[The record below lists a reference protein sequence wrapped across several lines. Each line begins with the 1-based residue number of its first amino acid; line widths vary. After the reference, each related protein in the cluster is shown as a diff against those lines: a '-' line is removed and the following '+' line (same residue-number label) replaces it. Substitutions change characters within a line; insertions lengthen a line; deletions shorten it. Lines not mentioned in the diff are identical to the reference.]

1 MWGATLAEQDTELP
15 GEYEGPG
22 KDETPA
28 HEAAEP
34 PKLSRKR
41 TFSFDKAE
49 LIKKVL
55 DEYEADLS
63 DRSEWSEQ
71 RLQRYAKYRNWLEEK
86 TQPWPGASNAS
97 VPLIMTD
104 CQRMIDTLVN
114 AVLTQRPV
122 MGAQAVN
129 EADRD
134 KGDTVDALIDYQF
147 FLEQNGEERVQ
158 EFADSFIVDGTAISF
173 QPYIK
178 EDRKISDVRTFA
190 PLQPGFP
197 AEDQIRL
204 ILDQAF
210 PQSFVNKTGDD
221 PWGWTV
227 KWLDENR
234 QDQTA
239 SVEFYTDEDNH
250 LVMVAERDMRLF
262 DGPCF
267 IPKPLEDIVVPSRAA
282 NLQMPGPSN
291 PNGADHVTMVDY
303 PSWDEIK
310 RLAKS
315 RYYDQISQEELD
327 AIDEDPAKGAAA
339 GRESQDPAEHKI
351 LRDALAGQDYG
362 NSEATAKTL
371 TRLTYF
377 GRYDVDNDGLEE
389 DVVFWVLKEHRQLLK
404 VCLLNEKW
412 PAIPPRRPFAEARMI
427 PVPGQ
432 FYGIGMVE
440 LLEGMHDMMK
450 AMVDQSIDKNTL
462 VNTPW
467 FLYRAASG
475 MRPEVIKCAPGEGYP
490 VSNPAQDMSF
500 PQIPNPD
507 QTTSMNFLALF
518 QQWADKQV
526 VLGDLDFG
534 RVPQGKASALRT
546 VGGMQTVLQQGDA
559 RPERLLRRFFA
570 GLAQVWQQ
578 FHELNQAFLPP
589 NKQYRVASMTQP
601 GKNPYRTLDDPSKIR
616 GRFQFEFRANSLNTN
631 KASQAQVLQQ
641 LGPMLFNG
649 MTFQMGLAD
658 PEKFYTYL
666 RKMVASVGQEPHDFL
681 NPPAGDSDKPKLTAD
696 QVLFTVVEGYAPHGV
711 PQEGPQAQLQIFQ
724 DFMMTP
730 EYGQLHPG
738 SKILLKQWLSKL
750 QQIMQQ
756 QQQMAM
762 QAQAFAQMQSGGG
775 GGPATSQGQGAG
787 DGMTMTPQG
796 PGQVMDESLP
806 GAKGQVL

>member
-1 MWGATLAEQDTELP
+1 MAEEDIELE

-22 KDETPA
+22 PDDSPA

-34 PKLSRKR
+34 PELSRKR
-41 TFSFDKAE
+41 TFTFDKAE
-49 LIKKVL
+49 LIKKVI
-55 DEYEADLS
+55 DEYEADIA
-63 DRSEWSEQ
+63 DRAEWSDQ

-86 TQPWPGASNAS
+86 TQPWPGASNAQIT
-97 VPLIMTD
+97 LIMTD

-122 MGAQAVN
+122 MGANAVN
-129 EADRD
+129 EGD
-134 KGDTVDALIDYQF
+134 KDKSEVVDALIDYQF
-147 FLEQNGEERVQ
+147 FLEQNGEEKVQ
-158 EFADSFIVDGTAISF
+158 EFADSFVIDGTAISF

-178 EDRKISDVRTFA
+178 EDRKVSDVRTFA

-197 AEDQIRL
+197 AEQQIRA

-210 PQSFVNKTGDD
+210 PQSFASKTGDD
-221 PWGWTV
+221 PWGWNV
-227 KWLDENR
+227 KWLDDNR
-234 QDQTA
+234 QDQMA

-267 IPKPLEDIVVPSRAA
+267 IPKQLEDIVVPSRAA
-282 NLQMPGPSN
+282 NMQMPGPSN

-303 PSWDEIK
+303 PTWDEIK

-315 RYYDQISQEELD
+315 RYYDQISEDELG
-327 AIDEDPAKGAAA
+327 AIDEDPAKGSAA

-351 LRDALAGQDYG
+351 LRDSLAGQDYG
-362 NSEATAKTL
+362 NAETTTKTL

-389 DVVFWVLKEHRQLLK
+389 DVVFWVLKEHKKLLK

-440 LLEGMHDMMK
+440 LLEGLHDMMK
-450 AMVDQSIDKNTL
+450 ALVDQSVDKNTL

-475 MRPEVIKCAPGEGYP
+475 MRPEVIRCAPGEGYP
-490 VSNPAQDMSF
+490 VSNPAQDMVF

-546 VGGMQTVLQQGDA
+546 VSGMQTVLQQGDA

-570 GLAQVWQQ
+570 GLAQVWAQ

-589 NKQYRVASMTQP
+589 NKQYRIASMTQP
-601 GKNPYRTLDDPSKIR
+601 GKNPYRKLDDPGKIR
-616 GRFQFEFRANSLNTN
+616 GRFQFEFKANSLNTN
-631 KASQAQVLQQ
+631 KATQGQAIQGLMPIV
-641 LGPMLFNG
+641 FNG
-649 MTFQMGLAD
+649 MTFQMGLTD
-658 PEKFYTYL
+658 KDKLYTVL
-666 RKMVASVGQEPHDFL
+666 RKLIASAGQEPNDWL
-681 NPPAGDSDKPKLTAD
+681 NSGTSDGDKPKLTAD
-696 QVLFTVVEGYAPHGV
+696 QVLFNVVQGYLPQGV
-711 PQEGPQAQLQIFQ
+711 PQEGAQAQAQIFQ
-724 DFMMTP
+724 DFLLTP
-730 EYGQLHPG
+730 EYAQLHPG
-738 SKILLKQWLSKL
+738 SKVLLNQWMGKL
-750 QQIMQQ
+750 QQMVAQ
-756 QQQMAM
+756 QQQMAA
-762 QAQAFAQMQSGGG
+762 QAQAFAQMQMGGG
-775 GGPATSQGQGAG
+775 GGPSAPQGGGGAG
-787 DGMTMTPQG
+787 DGMTMTNQG
-796 PGQVMDESLP
+796 PGQVNDESLP